1 MYTTYTFVVLKPTYS
16 SEEKRD
22 ISAEDFP
29 EVMICPDPT
38 FDFQALL
45 ASGYGGDYFGYF
57 GGSKK
62 FGWSGKIM
70 KM

>member
-16 SEEKRD
+16 SEEKRE

-38 FDFQALL
+38 IDIQSLL
-45 ASGYGGDYFGYF
+45 ASGYGAVL
-57 GGSKK
+57 
-62 FGWSGKIM
+62 
-70 KM
+70 